1 MRKESA
7 KTMGSAKRDEI
18 IRQAYTVFYKNGFH
32 ASGVDSLLE
41 GTGISK
47 RTLYKHF
54 GSKEALIQATLDYY
68 QQNSFQALSD
78 FIAASKVR
86 TSTAKVLLIFDWLE
100 TIIESGQVLGC
111 YAMNAKLE
119 YSNRDQDIS
128 RCCENYFAKVENL
141 IADLIHQTGCKD
153 AKNAGRQLMILFQG
167 AIVGTRG
174 SKNLDYARSAK
185 IAAKVLLAHRDRF
198 EV

>member
-1 MRKESA
+1 
-7 KTMGSAKRDEI
+7 MGSAKRDEI
-18 IRQAYTVFYKNGFH
+18 VRQAYTVFYKNGFH

-86 TSTAKVLLIFDWLE
+86 APTAKVLLIFDWLE
-100 TIIESGQVLGC
+100 TIIESGHVLGC

-128 RCCENYFAKVENL
+128 RCCENYFVKVESL
-141 IADLIHQTGCKD
+141 ITDLVHQAGRAEHKD
-153 AKNAGRQLMILFQG
+153 AKNIARQLMILFQG

-174 SKNLDYARSAK
+174 ARNLDYARSAK
-185 IAAKVLLAHRDRF
+185 MAAKVLL
-198 EV
+198 E